1 MVLVCCKYVLCYLPS
16 DGGVILNTIFCN
28 QHILKR
34 AVRAS
39 LEKQLDPL
47 GSEPVFL
54 RKPIATCDPD
64 GGRGQG
70 SSMLGS
76 AHEMRVHET

>member
-1 MVLVCCKYVLCYLPS
+1 M
-16 DGGVILNTIFCN
+16 ILKTIFCN
-28 QHILKR
+28 QRILKR

-39 LEKQLDPL
+39 LEKRLDPL

-54 RKPIATCDPD
+54 RKHIAICDPE

-76 AHEMRVHET
+76 AHGMRVHGT